1 MFNLPVIQINEISI
15 ANIDELNQKIK
26 ESVEFLDNL
35 RLSHDS
41 NFETI
46 CSNLKIATDIEDRCK
61 TVVADVL
68 QQTGDINNLIS
79 ALESMQKE
87 ARLIRLDLDKAKKQ
101 YKQNKIEN
109 YNSIYFNLLITK
121 ANEFSAIL
129 PKCNIQEE
137 VRNFYSNFILTV
149 FKGVKEQDL
158 DSKHIF
164 NENEVNAYLNNLDFK
179 IKAFNQSKFTENFI
193 PISIKFINA
202 DLIIEFNNNE
212 YTALDYDKIKAEY
225 DLLIK
230 IQQEQ
235 DDIALQEQL
244 SKQEQKKIEEQK
256 QLPIETLTFSTEETK
271 SIYNTIDEINIQKQE
286 IEEEITRKQI
296 LLFKIKNILKNRID
310 NIHIKDIVKIEA
322 DKLSITFIITKEE
335 II

>member
-1 MFNLPVIQINEISI
+1 MFNLPVIQIDKISI
-15 ANIDELNQKIK
+15 ANIDELNRKIK

-61 TVVADVL
+61 AVIADVL
-68 QQTGDINNLIS
+68 QRTGDINNLIS

-109 YNSIYFNLLITK
+109 YNSIYFNLLIAK
-121 ANEFSAIL
+121 ANEFSEIL

-158 DSKHIF
+158 DSKHIL
-164 NENEVNAYLNNLDFK
+164 NENEVNAYLSNLDFK

-225 DLLIK
+225 DLLMK

-235 DDIALQEQL
+235 DNIALQEQL
-244 SKQEQKKIEEQK
+244 AKQEQKKIEEQK
-256 QLPIETLTFSTEETK
+256 QFSTKE
-271 SIYNTIDEINIQKQE
+271 QE
-286 IEEEITRKQI
+286 IEEEITRKQV

-310 NIHIKDIVKIEA
+310 DIHIKDIVKIEA
-322 DKLSITFIITKEE
+322 NKLSITFIITKEE